1 MTYSLVADAQD
12 IFRMQSESIAA
23 LAGRINGN
31 YSKAIDLIL
40 SSRGHVVVSGMGKSG
55 LIAQKMAATF
65 ASTGTPSFFLHPAD
79 ALHGDLGMVTPTDVV
94 ILISYSGETDEIMK
108 LVPHLRKLDV
118 PIIGFV
124 GEEDSSLGRQSDVA
138 IDVSVEREAC
148 PHNLA
153 PTNSTLATLA
163 MGDAMAVTLMRAR
176 DFAPKDFAKFHPG
189 GSLGRRLISRV
200 KDAMSAPPPMTTPE
214 TSIGDALLVMTE
226 GRKGLVLVMD
236 ENKDLI
242 GIVTDGDL
250 RRGMQKFPGLLDK
263 PVKTIM
269 NRNPITIDE
278 ESMLA
283 EAEDRMLRLKLSAL
297 VAVDKKGKP
306 TGVIEIFNQK

>member
-1 MTYSLVADAQD
+1 
-12 IFRMQSESIAA
+12 
-23 LAGRINGN
+23 
-31 YSKAIDLIL
+31 
-40 SSRGHVVVSGMGKSG
+40 
-55 LIAQKMAATF
+55 
-65 ASTGTPSFFLHPAD
+65 
-79 ALHGDLGMVTPTDVV
+79 
-94 ILISYSGETDEIMK
+94 
-108 LVPHLRKLDV
+108 
-118 PIIGFV
+118 
-124 GEEDSSLGRQSDVA
+124 
-138 IDVSVEREAC
+138 
-148 PHNLA
+148 NLA

-236 ENKDLI
+236 ENKDML

-250 RRGMQKFPGLLDK
+250 RRGMQKFPGLLDR

-269 NRNPITIDE
+269 NKNPITIDE
-278 ESMLA
+278 DA
-283 EAEDRMLRLKLSAL
+283 
-297 VAVDKKGKP
+297 
-306 TGVIEIFNQK
+306 